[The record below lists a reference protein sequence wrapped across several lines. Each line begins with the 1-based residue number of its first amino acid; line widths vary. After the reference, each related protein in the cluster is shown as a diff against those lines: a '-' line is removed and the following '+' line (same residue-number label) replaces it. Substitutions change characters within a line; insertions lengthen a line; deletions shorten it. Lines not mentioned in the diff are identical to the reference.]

1 MRSCGCAKPP
11 ERNGYP
17 GPLLHNTR
25 VSSVVQALT
34 LRHTALA
41 RGARAFAGALVLQTL
56 LLAGPAWGV
65 DALTLGRDNG
75 PVALTQALEFWVDAG
90 GKTPVGKVEADA
102 RQLPFAAIVADTKY
116 QLDDAALWLRFDAT
130 VQDPRVHW
138 KLELPMSGVDKIALY
153 HRDSLGR
160 WVVQQAGD
168 SLPISA
174 WPQPARYPIFSL
186 SHEVG
191 PSVRYYL
198 RVEHARIPFSA
209 LPRVLSAERVTSSR
223 QLEHLFLGA
232 YFGLALLVTVLALI
246 NAVAYRDRGFATYAA
261 YLGTFAGSQAAFKG
275 LGGLYLWP
283 ELPQF
288 NNIAIVLLPLLAAA
302 AALWFVRTVT
312 TPGRFFRALD
322 WLILALMGLIP
333 VVGLLDASFPT
344 PESFALINILV
355 SAGLVTLLM
364 VVGVSL
370 VEGDRHARWIA
381 LGFLPIIVATLFP
394 LLRNF
399 GLMASGFL
407 TQNALILGSAVEA
420 PILFYGLLRRVTRRV
435 EPSARAS
442 SLRTTDPL
450 TGLLTTRPLLGKL
463 RQALST
469 AERYQQPCALMVIDL
484 SNQASLQLK
493 HGRETGDRAMVLA
506 AARIQAVAKQTD
518 TVARIG
524 DSHFALLL
532 EGPMTSDSVNR
543 LATKIL
549 ASGLRTTTELPD
561 ADPLLFHIAIG
572 YLAGPVRL
580 APERAQACLDSMM
593 QAVKEM
599 NDGSRKAIRLI
610 QL

>member
-1 MRSCGCAKPP
+1 VKALAS
-11 ERNGYP
+11 
-17 GPLLHNTR
+17 LVWL
-25 VSSVVQALT
+25 QAL
-34 LRHTALA
+34 
-41 RGARAFAGALVLQTL
+41 L
-56 LLAGPAWGV
+56 LSGPAWGG
-65 DALTLGRDNG
+65 DTLVLNRDNG
-75 PVALTQALEFWVDAG
+75 PVVLTQALDVWVDVG
-90 GKTPVGKVEADA
+90 GKTTVEKIEADA
-102 RQLPFAAIVADTKY
+102 GRLPFAAVVADKKY
-116 QLDDAALWLRFDAT
+116 LLDDAALWLRFDAT
-130 VQDPRVHW
+130 VHAPRVHW
-138 KLELPMSGVDKIALY
+138 QLELPMSGVDKITLY
-153 HRDSLGR
+153 YRDSLGR

-186 SHEVG
+186 SHEAG
-191 PSVRYYL
+191 ASVRYYL

-209 LPRVLSAERVTSSR
+209 LPRVLSAEQVTTSR

-232 YFGLALLVTVLALI
+232 YFGLALLVTILALI
-246 NAVAYRDRGFATYAA
+246 NAVAYRDRGFATYAV

-283 ELPQF
+283 EMPQL
-288 NNIAIVLLPLLAAA
+288 NNMAIVLLPLLAAA

-322 WLILALMGLIP
+322 WFLLALMGLTP
-333 VVGLLDASFPT
+333 LVGLLDAAFPT

-355 SAGLVTLLM
+355 SAGMVALLM

-381 LGFLPIIVATLFP
+381 LGFLPIILATLFP

-399 GLMASGFL
+399 GLIASSFL
-407 TQNALILGSAVEA
+407 TQNALILGSAIEA
-420 PILFYGLLRRVTRRV
+420 PILFYGLLRRVTRRE
-435 EPSARAS
+435 EPSTRAS
-442 SLRTTDPL
+442 TLRTTDPL

-469 AERYQQPCALMVIDL
+469 AERYQQPCALVVIDL

-506 AARIQAVAKQTD
+506 AARIQAVTKPTD
-518 TVARIG
+518 TVARVG

-549 ASGLRTTTELPD
+549 ASGLRTSAELPD

-580 APERAQACLDSMM
+580 APEQAQACLERMM
-593 QAVKEM
+593 QVARDM